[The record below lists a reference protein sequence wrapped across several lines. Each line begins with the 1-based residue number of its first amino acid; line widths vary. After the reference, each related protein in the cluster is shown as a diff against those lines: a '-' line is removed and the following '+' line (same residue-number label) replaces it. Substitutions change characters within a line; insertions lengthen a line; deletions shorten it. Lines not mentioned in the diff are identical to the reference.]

1 MDLDAYR
8 AAAETF
14 VGELNREYYRHFA
27 GLSDDFEIEAVYAR
41 HARLFTREAVEELR
55 AGVHDGPAGGDDA
68 RRRRHLLDFG
78 VEGLLGRAT
87 TAQEAELAR
96 REAALS
102 LEVDGARIG
111 FRESSVEQANEPD
124 GGRRERIEVAR
135 LAAIEE
141 HLTPLRRE
149 ALDAQHGLAR
159 ELGWS
164 S

>member
-27 GLSDDFEIEAVYAR
+27 GLSDDFAIEAVYAR
-41 HARLFTREAVEELR
+41 HARLFARAAVDELR
-55 AGVHDGPAGGDDA
+55 ALVHNGPAQGDEA
-68 RRRRHLLDFG
+68 RRRRYLLDFG
-78 VEGLLGRAT
+78 VEGLLGRT
-87 TAQEAELAR
+87 TTVQEAELAR

-111 FRESSVEQANEPD
+111 FRESAVEQANEPD
-124 GGRRERIEVAR
+124 RARRVRIEVSR
-135 LAAIEE
+135 LAATEE

-149 ALDAQHGLAR
+149 AWEAQHALAR
-159 ELGWS
+159 
-164 S
+164 